1 MKKNSKTMLPTEWNL
16 SVFYSGVDDLKIKKD
31 MELSK
36 KAYQSFAKTY
46 IKNKT
51 FLKSDTALAQALSE
65 YQKLYGLPM
74 TKVSYYLAYRQVLDG
89 DNNEIRAKL
98 NLVEAE
104 LRAISNEIVFFE
116 VELSKIPE
124 AVQKKFLNSKK
135 LTQYRYFLERMFI
148 KGKHVLSTAEEKIIS
163 LKSQPGYSMWVDAN
177 DKLLQALTVE
187 YKGKQLPYAE
197 AYQRVHDLPTQEERA
212 ELDKIVYT
220 SVQNI
225 SGMAEVELNAI
236 VVNKK
241 IDDTL
246 RGYKKP
252 YDATIESYEN
262 NPKTVLKLV
271 DVVTKYFPLSARF
284 YELKKNMMKLK
295 TFMYSDRSAKV
306 GEVDKKISFEE
317 SFGELQ
323 RIFGATDPLFKD
335 ILDRLVYNGQV
346 DVFPKKGK
354 RGGAFCSHG
363 INQPTLVMLNHTDN
377 LESHSTFAHEMGHAI
392 HSELSKKQLPFY
404 QGYSMSTAEVASTLF
419 EMIVFYDAFE
429 KMSDE
434 EKVVALHDKIG
445 DDVQTI
451 FRQIAFFNFETELHT
466 TIREKGSLS
475 KEEMAALYRKHL
487 ASYLGS
493 DVIIP
498 EHSGYQFASV
508 PHFRS
513 FFYVYSYAFGQLASK
528 ALYAKYKENPKFIEK
543 IKEFLSAG
551 GSMSPED
558 IFKSIGVDVT
568 KPDFFEKG
576 IKTIEDDINLLE
588 KLVSGKKKK

>member
-1 MKKNSKTMLPTEWNL
+1 MKTTKNTIQTQWDLT
-16 SVFYSGVDDLKIKKD
+16 VFYKGIDDPQMNKD
-31 MELSK
+31 MALSK
-36 KAYQSFAKTY
+36 KAYLSFAKKY
-46 IKNKT
+46 SKDKS
-51 FLKSDTALAQALSE
+51 FLKSDTALARALAE
-65 YQKLYGLPM
+65 YQKLYGSPM
-74 TKVSYYLAYRQVLDG
+74 SRVSYYLAYRQVLDG
-89 DNNEIRAKL
+89 ENNEIRAKL
-98 NLVEAE
+98 NLVETE
-104 LRAISNEIVFFE
+104 LRAISNEVVFFD
-116 VELSKIPE
+116 VELSKIPL
-124 AVQKKFLNSKK
+124 AVQKKFLKSKK
-135 LTQYRYFLERMFI
+135 LAQYRYFLERMFI

-177 DKLLQALTVE
+177 DKLLQALTIE
-187 YKGKQLPYAE
+187 YKGVTMPYAE
-197 AYQRVHDLPTQEERA
+197 AYQRVQDLPTQAERA

-220 SVQNI
+220 AVQNI
-225 SGMAEVELNAI
+225 SSMAEVELNAI

-271 DVVTKYFPLSARF
+271 DVVTTYFPLSARF
-284 YELKKNMMKLK
+284 YELKKNMMKLES
-295 TFMYSDRSAKV
+295 FMYSDRSAKI

-317 SFGELQ
+317 SFRELQ
-323 RIFGATDPLFKD
+323 RIFDATDPLFRE

-346 DVFPKKGK
+346 DAFPKKGK
-354 RGGAFCSHG
+354 RGGAFCSNG
-363 INQPTLVMLNHTDN
+363 INQPVFVMLNHTDN

-392 HSELSKKQLPFY
+392 HSELSKKQIPLY
-404 QGYSMSTAEVASTLF
+404 EGYSMSTAEVASTLF

-466 TIREKGSLS
+466 TIREKGSMS
-475 KEEMAALYRKHL
+475 KEEMASLYRKHL
-487 ASYLGS
+487 QSYLGAG
-493 DVIIP
+493 VVVP

-543 IKEFLSAG
+543 IKQFLSAG

>member
-1 MKKNSKTMLPTEWNL
+1 MKTTRNTPQIEWDL
-16 SVFYSGVDDLKIKKD
+16 TVFYKGIDDPQINKD
-31 MELSK
+31 MALSK
-36 KAYQSFAKTY
+36 KVHLSFAKKY
-46 IKNKT
+46 SKDKS
-51 FLKSDTALAQALSE
+51 FLKSDMALSRALAE
-65 YQKLYGLPM
+65 YQKLYGSPM
-74 TKVSYYLAYRQVLDG
+74 NKVGYYLAYRQVLDG
-89 DNNEIRAKL
+89 ENNEIRAKL
-98 NLVEAE
+98 NLVETE
-104 LRAISNEIVFFE
+104 LRAISNEVVFFD
-116 VELSKIPE
+116 VELSKIPL
-124 AVQKKFLNSKK
+124 AVQKKFLKSKK
-135 LTQYRYFLERMFI
+135 LAQYRYFLERMFI
-148 KGKHVLSTAEEKIIS
+148 KGKHMLSTAEEKIIS

-177 DKLLQALTVE
+177 DKLLQALTIE
-187 YKGKQLPYAE
+187 YKGTTMPYAE

-220 SVQNI
+220 AVQNI
-225 SGMAEVELNAI
+225 SSMAEVELNAI

-284 YELKKNMMKLK
+284 YELKKNMMKLES
-295 TFMYSDRSAKV
+295 FMYSDRSAKI

-317 SFGELQ
+317 SFRELQ
-323 RIFGATDPLFKD
+323 RIFDATDPLFRE
-335 ILDRLVYNGQV
+335 ILDHLVYNGQV

-354 RGGAFCSHG
+354 RGGAFCSKD
-363 INQPTLVMLNHTDN
+363 INQPVFVMLNHTDN

-392 HSELSKKQLPFY
+392 HSELSKKQIPFY
-404 QGYSMSTAEVASTLF
+404 EGYSMSTAEVASTFF

-466 TIREKGSLS
+466 TIREKGSMS

-487 ASYLGS
+487 QSYLGAQ
-493 DVIIP
+493 VIIP

-543 IKEFLSAG
+543 IKQFLSAG